1 MDQITIDREPAPVT
15 LTERIEALQPGE
27 SLLAGDRSRSTVASL
42 ATRLKGRYPGR
53 EYRTADTI
61 HGPRVWRT
69 A

>member
-1 MDQITIDREPAPVT
+1 MDQITVDREPAPVT
-15 LTERIEALQPGE
+15 LTELIEALQPGE
-27 SLLAGDRSRSTVASL
+27 SLLAGGKSRSTVASL

-53 EYRTADTI
+53 DFRTADTS